1 MSIEFYIA
9 TVIFSIL
16 VSIIVA
22 LFENALTAPFLFFI
36 CFISL
41 VPVMNIMFTILVCFT
56 FGVYR
61 YKVIFRKWDR

>member
-1 MSIEFYIA
+1 MNIEFYIA
-9 TVIFSIL
+9 AVIFSIV

-22 LFENALTAPFLFFI
+22 IFENAITAPFLFFI

-41 VPVMNIMFTILVCFT
+41 VPIVNMMFTILVCLT
-56 FGVYR
+56 FGAYR